1 MDLIEGARMG
11 CMEDG
16 VDGAAA
22 VTREARDDMD
32 VQVGN
37 GLAGRAAIVDPNGE
51 RRSPKG
57 MSDASRDLLDR
68 LEELPRKF
76 WRQIREPLRVRLGD
90 DERMAIGHRVK
101 IEKRDGLCVL
111 VDLVGG

>member
-37 GLAGRAAIVDPNGE
+37 GLAGRAAIVDSNGE

-57 MSDASRDLLDR
+57 MSDAPVTFWTVWKSFPASSGDRSESRSACA
-68 LEELPRKF
+68 
-76 WRQIREPLRVRLGD
+76 LG
-90 DERMAIGHRVK
+90 MTSVWPSAIG
-101 IEKRDGLCVL
+101 
-111 VDLVGG
+111 